1 MVRDNAALSRFEL
14 DTDGAIAF
22 ANYERN
28 GEIVSIIHTETPA
41 ALRGRGIGSRL
52 IEGVMTLLRQQR
64 LKVRPL
70 CGFARRVIAQHP
82 EYRDLVV

>member
-1 MVRDNAALSRFEL
+1 MVRDNSALSRFEL

-22 ANYERN
+22 AKYERN
-28 GEIVSIIHTETPA
+28 GEVVSIIHTETPA
-41 ALRGRGIGSRL
+41 ALRGRGIGSQL
-52 IEGVMTLLRQQR
+52 IEGVMTLLRQQH

-70 CGFARRVIAQHP
+70 CGFARRFVAQHP